1 VWAVGIKPLLDRQS
15 DAPTVGAT
23 QPLETILASTQ
34 EQIDRNGADCR
45 QILEAIPAAIYATDP
60 DGRITFCNR
69 TAVEMLGRIPD
80 LSNDRWCVSWR
91 MYRSDGTP
99 LPHDECPMATALKE
113 GKAVRGVEV
122 IVERPDGSRAY
133 VMPYPTPIF
142 DRDGTLKGGVNSFSI
157 SASDGGRRG
166 RRRTSRQSSP
176 HPMTLLSAGICRG
189 SSHPGMKALRASSA
203 MKLPR

>member
-1 VWAVGIKPLLDRQS
+1 MKGYPARSIFVCGPVRVREPEKGAFDETLHRGSFWRVNGRWLRLHPISLD
-15 DAPTVGAT
+15 DG
-23 QPLETILASTQ
+23 
-34 EQIDRNGADCR
+34 DCR
-45 QILEAIPAAIYATDP
+45 RVLEAIPAAIYATDP

-69 TAVEMLGRIPD
+69 TAVAMLGRIPD

-99 LPHDECPMATALKE
+99 LPHEECPMATALKE

-142 DRDGTLKGGVNSFSI
+142 DNDGTLKGGVNFVLDI
-157 SASDGGRRG
+157 SD
-166 RRRTSRQSSP
+166 RRRAERAAAHLAAIVPVIRRCHYQQGF
-176 HPMTLLSAGICRG
+176 AGY
-189 SSHPGMKALRASSA
+189 HHFLE
-203 MKLPR
+203 